1 MSSNRYRASVEVTQ
15 VHSNTQQQV
24 IQITEDRL
32 ENILIKHSKNLNLKD
47 SWIGPL
53 SILLTI
59 IIAQS
64 TASFT
69 DTIGIKGFVW
79 EAIFYVL
86 GGISLIWFIVNL
98 IKIFIKRNEM
108 SIKFLIC
115 KIKNSEQNSQ

>member
-1 MSSNRYRASVEVTQ
+1 MSSNRYSASVEVTQ
-15 VHSNTQQQV
+15 VHSNTQQEV

-59 IIAQS
+59 IIAHS
-64 TASFT
+64 TATFT
-69 DTIGIKGFVW
+69 DTFGIKGTVW

-86 GGISLIWFIVNL
+86 GGISLFWFIVNL
-98 IKIFIKRNEM
+98 SKIYVKRKEM
-108 SIKFLIC
+108 SIKYLIC
-115 KIKNSEQNSQ
+115 KIKNSELNS

>member
-1 MSSNRYRASVEVTQ
+1 MSSNRYSASVEVTQ

-53 SILLTI
+53 SIFLTI

-69 DTIGIKGFVW
+69 DTFGIQGSVW

-86 GGISLIWFIVNL
+86 GGISFLWFLANL
-98 IKIFIKRNEM
+98 TKIYFKRKEM

-115 KIKNSEQNSQ
+115 KIKNSEQNS